1 LFSIQNHAKTPEV
14 WTDDALLAMYLRF
27 GVMALERYADR
38 TDDEFLCSGLDLCRI
53 ANVEGV
59 ANARRKLGRLLAATP
74 LEVEPEGGGY
84 RASFPN
90 LAKKQ
95 FRRREDG
102 PDSRPSASAT
112 TTATKKKSSS
122 RSEDPPRS
130 TRPSDEAVEF
140 ASKFRAS
147 LKARTPDAKMPSDS
161 AYARWIAEADRMF
174 RIDERQPADA
184 EELARWLFNDPGD
197 DAAFW
202 RGNVRAVP
210 KFRTRFEELRE
221 HRARGERRNDGRSRE
236 GDGRA
241 AARRIARRRG
251 LEPGGDEGPVVD
263 VRGDAGRLPPGED
276 SGR

>member
-1 LFSIQNHAKTPEV
+1 MQNHEKTIDV
-14 WTDDALLAMYLRF
+14 WTDDVLLACYLRL
-27 GVMALERYADR
+27 GVMGIERYADK
-38 TDDEFLCSGLDLCRI
+38 TDDSFLLSGKDLEKV
-53 ANVEGV
+53 ANVGGV
-59 ANARRKLGRLLAATP
+59 ANSLRRLARLAAASP
-74 LEVEPEGGGY
+74 VEIGPEGGRW
-84 RASFPN
+84 RAQIPN
-90 LAKKQ
+90 FAEKQ
-95 FRRREDG
+95 FNRADHG
-102 PDSRPSASAT
+102 PGRVASSSASSST
-112 TTATKKKSSS
+112 SPTKKKSSS
-122 RSEDPPRS
+122 SSVARRS
-130 TRPSDEAVEF
+130 TPPSEEAKEF
-140 ASKFRAS
+140 ARKFRAS
-147 LKARTPDAKMPSDS
+147 LKARTPDAKLPTD
-161 AYARWIAEADRMF
+161 AAFARWVAEADRMF
-174 RIDERQPADA
+174 RIDERKPEDA
-184 EELARWLFNDPGD
+184 EDLARWLFNDPGD